1 MFFLATNNIFRNF
14 ANCFQRTFFQM
25 DKRLN
30 EIIALEDWQVELI
43 NLLGVERLIA
53 KFPYCNVLYMYA
65 ARFSSILDH
74 QNKEVYKLLS
84 AAYISDKNKLK
95 EFLERPI
102 AESPIKLKHQ
112 TKSVEEQLD
121 KDILEEINQYTE
133 PDLSENPTKEELIER
148 FLKIENP
155 KVSTVEHEGASLFT
169 IDKIIKNSA
178 SKEFKN
184 VTETMAKIYLQQG
197 NKVMALKIYEQLM
210 IDNPK
215 KSVYF
220 ANRIKEI
227 NRE

>member
-1 MFFLATNNIFRNF
+1 
-14 ANCFQRTFFQM
+14 M

-30 EIIALEDWQVELI
+30 DILALEDWQVELL
-43 NLLGVERLIA
+43 NLLNLERLIT
-53 KFPYCNVLYMYA
+53 KFPYCSILHMYA
-65 ARFSSILDH
+65 ARFSSLLNN
-74 QNKEVYKLLS
+74 QNKEAHKVLS
-84 AAYISDKNKLK
+84 AVYISDRVKLK
-95 EFLERPI
+95 EFLERP
-102 AESPIKLKHQ
+102 ATESPLKKKQ
-112 TKSVEEQLD
+112 QQKAEIPTIN
-121 KDILEEINQYTE
+121 KDILDEINQYSE

-148 FLKIENP
+148 FLRIENP
-155 KVSTVEHEGASLFT
+155 KVSTVEHEGANLFT

-184 VTETMAKIYLQQG
+184 VTETMAKLYLQQG
-197 NKVMALKIYEQLM
+197 NKVMAVKIYEQLM

>member
-1 MFFLATNNIFRNF
+1 
-14 ANCFQRTFFQM
+14 M

-30 EIIALEDWQVELI
+30 EIIATEDYQVELL
-43 NLLGVERLIA
+43 NLLSTERLIT
-53 KFPYCNVLYMYA
+53 KFPYCSILYMYA
-65 ARFSSILDH
+65 ARFSAILKN
-74 QNKEVYKLLS
+74 QNKETYKLLS
-84 AAYISDKNKLK
+84 AAYINDRNKLR
-95 EFLERPI
+95 EFLEKPI
-102 AESPIKLKHQ
+102 AVSPLQLRHQLKEEKLQ
-112 TKSVEEQLD
+112 EN
-121 KDILEEINQYTE
+121 KDILEEINQYSE

-155 KVSTVEHEGASLFT
+155 KVSTEEDDSSDFFT

-197 NKVMALKIYEQLM
+197 NKVMAVKIYEQLM

-215 KSVYF
+215 KSIYF

-227 NRE
+227 KENNQ

>member
-1 MFFLATNNIFRNF
+1 MIEFICEALGI
-14 ANCFQRTFFQM
+14 
-25 DKRLN
+25 RLK
-30 EIIALEDWQVELI
+30 D
-43 NLLGVERLIA
+43 
-53 KFPYCNVLYMYA
+53 
-65 ARFSSILDH
+65 
-74 QNKEVYKLLS
+74 
-84 AAYISDKNKLK
+84 
-95 EFLERPI
+95 FLEAPI
-102 AESPIKLKHQ
+102 MENPYKKQ
-112 TKSVEEQLD
+112 SVVKQQNN

-133 PDLSENPTKEELIER
+133 PDLGENPTKEELIER

-155 KVSTVEHEGASLFT
+155 KVSQSEEDFSSSFT

-197 NKVMALKIYEQLM
+197 NKTMAIKIYEQLM

-227 NRE
+227 NN

>member
-1 MFFLATNNIFRNF
+1 MPFVSTYFFS
-14 ANCFQRTFFQM
+14 M

-30 EIIALEDWQVELI
+30 EIMALEDWQVELL
-43 NLLGVERLIA
+43 NLLSVERLIT
-53 KFPYCNVLYMYA
+53 KFPYCSILHIYA
-65 ARFSSILDH
+65 ARFSNLLNN
-74 QNKEVYKLLS
+74 QNKEKHKITS
-84 AAYISDKNKLK
+84 AAYISDRIRLK
-95 EFLERPI
+95 EFLERP
-102 AESPIKLKHQ
+102 ASESPIKIKQ
-112 TKSVEEQLD
+112 QQKSNLLA
-121 KDILEEINQYTE
+121 KKGDILDEINQYSE

-155 KVSTVEHEGASLFT
+155 KVSIVEHEGANLFT

-184 VTETMAKIYLQQG
+184 VTETMAKLYLQQG
-197 NKVMALKIYEQLM
+197 NKAMAVKIYEQLM

-215 KSVYF
+215 KSIYF

>member
-1 MFFLATNNIFRNF
+1 
-14 ANCFQRTFFQM
+14 M

-30 EIIALEDWQVELI
+30 NLIELNDWQVELI
-43 NLLGVERLIA
+43 NLLGVERLIS
-53 KFPYCNVLYMYA
+53 KYPYCNILYMYA
-65 ARFSSILDH
+65 ARFSAILNN
-74 QNKEVYKLLS
+74 QNKNKYKALS
-84 AAYISDKNKLK
+84 AAYISDRIRLK
-95 EFLERPI
+95 DFL
-102 AESPIKLKHQ
+102 ESPILENPYKKQ
-112 TKSVEEQLD
+112 PIVKQEKN

-148 FLKIENP
+148 FLRIENP
-155 KVSTVEHEGASLFT
+155 KVSQTEEEFSSFT

-197 NKVMALKIYEQLM
+197 NKTMAVKIYEQLM

-227 NRE
+227 NN

>member
-1 MFFLATNNIFRNF
+1 
-14 ANCFQRTFFQM
+14 M

-30 EIIALEDWQVELI
+30 DLIELNDWQVELI
-43 NLLGVERLIA
+43 NLLGVERLIT
-53 KFPYCNVLYMYA
+53 KFPYCNILYMYA
-65 ARFSSILDH
+65 ARYSSILNN
-74 QNKEVYKLLS
+74 QNKDKYKTLS
-84 AAYISDKNKLK
+84 AAYISDRIRLK
-95 EFLERPI
+95 DFLEAPI
-102 AESPIKLKHQ
+102 MENPYKKQ
-112 TKSVEEQLD
+112 SVVKQQNN

-133 PDLSENPTKEELIER
+133 PDLGENPTKEELIER

-155 KVSTVEHEGASLFT
+155 KVSQSEEDFSSSFT

-197 NKVMALKIYEQLM
+197 NKTMAIKIYEQLM

-227 NRE
+227 NN

>member
-1 MFFLATNNIFRNF
+1 
-14 ANCFQRTFFQM
+14 M

-30 EIIALEDWQVELI
+30 EIIALEDWQVELL
-43 NLLGVERLIA
+43 NLLNVERLIT
-53 KFPYCNVLYMYA
+53 KFPYCSILYMYA
-65 ARFSSILDH
+65 ARFSSLLNN
-74 QNKEVYKLLS
+74 QNKDAHKALS
-84 AAYISDKNKLK
+84 AVYISDRIKLK
-95 EFLERPI
+95 EFLERP
-102 AESPIKLKHQ
+102 ASESPYKLKQ
-112 TKSVEEQLD
+112 QKRASNIVTNR
-121 KDILEEINQYTE
+121 DILDEINQYTE
-133 PDLSENPTKEELIER
+133 PDLSDNPTKEELIER

-197 NKVMALKIYEQLM
+197 NKSMAVKIYEQLM

>member
-1 MFFLATNNIFRNF
+1 
-14 ANCFQRTFFQM
+14 M

-30 EIIALEDWQVELI
+30 NLIELNDWQVELI
-43 NLLGVERLIA
+43 NLLGVERLIS
-53 KFPYCNVLYMYA
+53 KYPYCNILYMYA
-65 ARFSSILDH
+65 ARFSAILNN
-74 QNKEVYKLLS
+74 QNKNKYKALS
-84 AAYISDKNKLK
+84 AAYISDRIRLK
-95 EFLERPI
+95 DFL
-102 AESPIKLKHQ
+102 ESPILENPYKKQ
-112 TKSVEEQLD
+112 PIVKQENN

-148 FLKIENP
+148 FLRIENP
-155 KVSTVEHEGASLFT
+155 KVSQTEEEFSSSFT

-197 NKVMALKIYEQLM
+197 NKTMAVKIYEQLM

-227 NRE
+227 NN

>member
-1 MFFLATNNIFRNF
+1 
-14 ANCFQRTFFQM
+14 M

-30 EIIALEDWQVELI
+30 EIIALEDWQVELL
-43 NLLGVERLIA
+43 NLLNVERLIT
-53 KFPYCNVLYMYA
+53 KFPYCSILYMYA
-65 ARFSSILDH
+65 ARFSSLLNN
-74 QNKEVYKLLS
+74 QNKDTHKALS
-84 AAYISDKNKLK
+84 AVYISDRIKLK
-95 EFLERPI
+95 EFLERP
-102 AESPIKLKHQ
+102 ASESPYKLKQ
-112 TKSVEEQLD
+112 QQKANNITLS
-121 KDILEEINQYTE
+121 KDILDEINQYTE
-133 PDLSENPTKEELIER
+133 PDLSDNPTKEELIER

-197 NKVMALKIYEQLM
+197 NKSMAVKIYEQLM

>member
-1 MFFLATNNIFRNF
+1 
-14 ANCFQRTFFQM
+14 M

-30 EIIALEDWQVELI
+30 DLIELNDWQVELI
-43 NLLGVERLIA
+43 NLLGVERLIS
-53 KFPYCNVLYMYA
+53 KYPYCNILYMYA
-65 ARFSSILDH
+65 APFSNILNN
-74 QNKEVYKLLS
+74 QNKNKYKTLS
-84 AAYISDKNKLK
+84 AVYISDRIRLK
-95 EFLERPI
+95 DFL
-102 AESPIKLKHQ
+102 ESPIMENPYKKQ
-112 TKSVEEQLD
+112 SIIKQQSN

-133 PDLSENPTKEELIER
+133 PDLGDNPTKEELIER

-155 KVSTVEHEGASLFT
+155 KVSQSKEDLSSSFT

-197 NKVMALKIYEQLM
+197 NKTMAIKIYEQLM

-215 KSVYF
+215 KSIYF

-227 NRE
+227 NN

>member
-1 MFFLATNNIFRNF
+1 MKKN
-14 ANCFQRTFFQM
+14 
-25 DKRLN
+25 
-30 EIIALEDWQVELI
+30 
-43 NLLGVERLIA
+43 
-53 KFPYCNVLYMYA
+53 PY
-65 ARFSSILDH
+65 
-74 QNKEVYKLLS
+74 K
-84 AAYISDKNKLK
+84 
-95 EFLERPI
+95 
-102 AESPIKLKHQ
+102 KHAVKQ
-112 TKSVEEQLD
+112 QQID

-133 PDLSENPTKEELIER
+133 PDLSDNPTKEELIER

-155 KVSTVEHEGASLFT
+155 KVSQAEEDFSSSFT

-197 NKVMALKIYEQLM
+197 NKTMAIKIYEQLM

-227 NRE
+227 NN

>member
-1 MFFLATNNIFRNF
+1 
-14 ANCFQRTFFQM
+14 M

-30 EIIALEDWQVELI
+30 DILALEDWQVELL
-43 NLLGVERLIA
+43 NLLNLERLIT
-53 KFPYCNVLYMYA
+53 KFPYCSILHMYA
-65 ARFSSILDH
+65 ARFSSLLNN
-74 QNKEVYKLLS
+74 QNKEAHKVLS
-84 AAYISDKNKLK
+84 AVYISDRVKLK
-95 EFLERPI
+95 EFLERP
-102 AESPIKLKHQ
+102 ATESPLKKKQ
-112 TKSVEEQLD
+112 QQKAEIPTIN
-121 KDILEEINQYTE
+121 KDILDEINQYAE

-148 FLKIENP
+148 FLRIENP
-155 KVSTVEHEGASLFT
+155 KVSTVEHEGANLFT

-184 VTETMAKIYLQQG
+184 VTETMAKLYLQQG
-197 NKVMALKIYEQLM
+197 NKVMAVKIYEQLM

>member
-1 MFFLATNNIFRNF
+1 
-14 ANCFQRTFFQM
+14 M

-30 EIIALEDWQVELI
+30 DLIELNDWQVELI
-43 NLLGVERLIA
+43 NLLGVERLIT
-53 KFPYCNVLYMYA
+53 KYPYCNILYMYA
-65 ARFSSILDH
+65 ARFSNILNN
-74 QNKEVYKLLS
+74 QNKNKYKTLS
-84 AAYISDKNKLK
+84 AAYISDRIRLK
-95 EFLERPI
+95 DFL
-102 AESPIKLKHQ
+102 ESPIMENPYKKQ
-112 TKSVEEQLD
+112 SVVKQQNN

-133 PDLSENPTKEELIER
+133 PDLGENPTKEELIER

-155 KVSTVEHEGASLFT
+155 KVSQGEEDFSSSFT

-197 NKVMALKIYEQLM
+197 NKTMAVKIYEQLM

-227 NRE
+227 NN

>member
-1 MFFLATNNIFRNF
+1 MENPYKKQSVVKQQNN
-14 ANCFQRTFFQM
+14 
-25 DKRLN
+25 
-30 EIIALEDWQVELI
+30 
-43 NLLGVERLIA
+43 
-53 KFPYCNVLYMYA
+53 
-65 ARFSSILDH
+65 
-74 QNKEVYKLLS
+74 
-84 AAYISDKNKLK
+84 
-95 EFLERPI
+95 
-102 AESPIKLKHQ
+102 
-112 TKSVEEQLD
+112 

-133 PDLSENPTKEELIER
+133 PDLGENPTKEELIER

-155 KVSTVEHEGASLFT
+155 KVSQSEEDFSSSFT

-197 NKVMALKIYEQLM
+197 NKTMAIKIYEQLM

-227 NRE
+227 NN